1 MKNIDELLK
10 NVSIENGLG
19 EDFETKVYSK
29 IKIKKLHRKITY
41 IASFMFLC
49 IAIFMGYFFFIQDK
63 GDPEVLNAKS
73 DKLIEKEEIPI
84 IEDVYFA
91 SYDDRVNYAIE
102 QISIDEKEDKDKEI

>member
-10 NVSIENGLG
+10 NISTENSLI

-29 IKIKKLHRKITY
+29 IKIKKLQRKITHTV
-41 IASFMFLC
+41 SFIFLC

-63 GDPEVLNAKS
+63 EEPEILNAKS

-84 IEDVYFA
+84 IEDIYFA
-91 SYDDRVNYAIE
+91 SYDDRANYAIE
-102 QISIDEKEDKDKEI
+102 QISIDEEEDKDEEI

>member
-10 NVSIENGLG
+10 NVSTESILR
-19 EDFETKVYSK
+19 EDFETEVYSK
-29 IKIKKLHRKITY
+29 IKIKKSHKKITY

-63 GDPEVLNAKS
+63 GEPEVLNAKS

-91 SYDDRVNYAIE
+91 SYDDRTNYAIE
-102 QISIDEKEDKDKEI
+102 QISIDEEESKNEEI

>member
-10 NVSIENGLG
+10 NISRESNLR
-19 EDFETKVYSK
+19 EDFEVKVYSK
-29 IKIKKLHRKITY
+29 IKIKKSHRKITY

-63 GDPEVLNAKS
+63 EEPEVLNAKS
-73 DKLIEKEEIPI
+73 DRLVEKEEIPI

-91 SYDDRVNYAIE
+91 SYDDRTNYAIE
-102 QISIDEKEDKDKEI
+102 QIAIDEQETENEEI

>member
-10 NVSIENGLG
+10 NVSIESGLRK
-19 EDFETKVYSK
+19 DFETNVCSK
-29 IKIKKLHRKITY
+29 IKKIKLHRKITH

-63 GDPEVLNAKS
+63 GEPDILNAKS
-73 DKLIEKEEIPI
+73 DKVIEKEEIPI

-91 SYDDRVNYAIE
+91 SYDDRTNYAIE
-102 QISIDEKEDKDKEI
+102 QIAIDEQEDKDKEI

>member
-10 NVSIENGLG
+10 NVSTESSLR

-29 IKIKKLHRKITY
+29 IKIKKSHKKITY

-63 GDPEVLNAKS
+63 GEPEVLNAKS
-73 DKLIEKEEIPI
+73 DRLVEKEEILI

-102 QISIDEKEDKDKEI
+102 QIAIDEQESKNEEI